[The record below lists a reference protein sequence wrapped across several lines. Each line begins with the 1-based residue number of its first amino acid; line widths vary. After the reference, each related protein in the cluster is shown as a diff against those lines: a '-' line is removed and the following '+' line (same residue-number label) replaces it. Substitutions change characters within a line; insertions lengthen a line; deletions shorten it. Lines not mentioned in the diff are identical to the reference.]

1 MSFEMYSK
9 AGDTACQTQLNKI
22 VKFIEKGKGVTPEVI
37 ETMFDTARE
46 KIKVKYP
53 EVYDTE
59 PRCHL
64 ISGIKKALDNNFYD
78 KTKFL

>member
-22 VKFIEKGKGVTPEVI
+22 VKFIESGKGVTPDVI

-59 PRCHL
+59 PRYHL
-64 ISGIKKALDNNFYD
+64 ISGIKKALENNFFD
-78 KTKFL
+78 KSKFL